1 MSLSR
6 EDVEHV
12 ASLARL
18 GLSDEEIEQMQEQ
31 LSSILGH
38 IEVMNQLDTDAIPPT
53 AQVIQLQNVLR
64 DDAVRE
70 SLPQDVVMKLTSA
83 PHDGFIAVS
92 EVMGGNGEGESA

>member
-6 EDVEHV
+6 EDVRHV

-18 GLSDEEIEQMQEQ
+18 GLTDDEIETMREQ

-53 AQVIQLQNVLR
+53 AQVIDLQNVQR
-64 DDAVRE
+64 QDAVRD
-70 SLPQDVVMKLTSA
+70 SLPQDVLMKMA
-83 PHDGFIAVS
+83 PASRDGFVAVS
-92 EVMGGNGEGESA
+92 EVLGGTDEGGSA